1 MSNIDITKSNNI
13 VSIKQQKNV
22 VEINARYFPGGGTG
36 GGSSGVEIKNEIPSG
51 LINGVNATF
60 TSASAFNGS
69 TLELFKNGQKLTVI
83 DDFNI
88 TNSTTFVLTISPLT
102 LDKLSINYTQL

>member
-1 MSNIDITKSNNI
+1 MADSIVANLVEEIITPTIVEEIIQVNFDAGVVPATSVQIKSE
-13 VSIKQQKNV
+13 V
-22 VEINARYFPGGGTG
+22 
-36 GGSSGVEIKNEIPSG
+36 PSG
-51 LINGVNATF
+51 AINGVNATF
-60 TSASAFNGS
+60 TSASAFDGS
-69 TLELFKNGQKLTVI
+69 TLEVFKNGQKLTVI